1 MEDKQHPSPADVA
14 DAFVK
19 QFYVILNQCPE
30 NLHKFYQE
38 SSLQGWAEADG
49 SLRPVTT
56 LSVSILLLAAKCKIR
71 FFMVDFVP
79 LNINNALDLI
89 L

>member
-1 MEDKQHPSPADVA
+1 MEVKQHPSPADVA

-38 SSLQGWAEADG
+38 PSLQGWAEADG
-49 SLRPVTT
+49 VVTPVTT
-56 LSVSILLLAAKCKIR
+56 LNVSMHFRGCLQLCIR
-71 FFMVDFVP
+71 KTGTSDFV
-79 LNINNALDLI
+79 LQYHL
-89 L
+89 